1 MLRWKV
7 WRLPVVTSDT
17 KQLVGIIC
25 RSDILSP
32 LADTFGNL
40 RRLGEDLERD
50 EHIATLPKDVPFDD
64 EDVPSEFF
72 SDEAEAIIQF
82 LDKAKGSD
90 EQSDVDEDEEEQRM
104 EADEVHFWWPSTVAK
119 RTP

>member
-1 MLRWKV
+1 M

-32 LADTFGNL
+32 LADTFQDL

-50 EHIATLPKDVPFDD
+50 EHIATLPKDIPFDD
-64 EDVPSEFF
+64 DDVPSEFF
-72 SDEAEAIIQF
+72 SDEAAAIIQF
-82 LDKAKGSD
+82 LDKRQD
-90 EQSDVDEDEEEQRM
+90 PDLVFCREQSEVDEEEERQM
-104 EADEVHFWWPSTVAK
+104 ESDEVHFWWPSTVTD

>member
-32 LADTFGNL
+32 LTETFGDL

-50 EHIATLPKDVPFDD
+50 EHIATLPKAVTFDD
-64 EDVPSEFF
+64 DDVPSEFF
-72 SDEAEAIIQF
+72 SDEADEIIRF
-82 LDKAKGSD
+82 LEKSQDSD
-90 EQSDVDEDEEEQRM
+90 EQSEEEDEEERRV
-104 EADEVHFWWPSTVAK
+104 EPDEVHFWWPSTVTN
-119 RTP
+119 RSP